1 MQIRF
6 SELSL
11 SAEMQKSIVDMGFE
25 EASPIQSES
34 IPYILE
40 GRDVIGQAQTGTGK
54 TVAFGIPVCERV
66 DPTQKTVQAIILC
79 PTRELA
85 IQVSEEFGKLLK
97 HKRGVKFLPVYGG
110 QPIDRQIR
118 ALSTGVHIVIGT
130 PGRVIDHIQRR
141 TLNLA
146 NVKMVVLDEADEMLD
161 MGFREDIESILTNV
175 PSERQTVFFS
185 ATMSKSIL
193 ALTKAFQTDPQFV
206 KVVPKEMAVPLIDQ
220 HYIELK
226 ERDKCEVLTRLID
239 VYNPK
244 LSLVFCNTKRV
255 VDELVTHLSDRGYFA
270 GCLHGD
276 LKQTERDRVMSKFRK
291 CEIDILVATDVAARG
306 LDVDD
311 IEAVFNYDMPQD
323 EEYYVHRIGR
333 TGRAGRSGKSFT
345 FVAGRD
351 SYKLGDIRRFTKSTI
366 KRHDIPTL
374 SDVEETKIAAIVEK
388 IKGQIEEGHLTKYVH
403 ILEKLSED
411 YTSLDIAAG
420 LLKMTLGTTDGKD
433 LANKQD
439 AFSDTGA
446 EPGMVRFFINVGRNH
461 QVSPRDIIQ
470 VITSSIG
477 LPGNKVGA
485 ISIFRDFTFVSVPK
499 DSAMDFMSVMKNQRI
514 RGNKINIEPARQK
527 TI

>member
-220 HYIELK
+220 YYIELK

-255 VDELVTHLSDRGYFA
+255 
-270 GCLHGD
+270 
-276 LKQTERDRVMSKFRK
+276 
-291 CEIDILVATDVAARG
+291 
-306 LDVDD
+306 
-311 IEAVFNYDMPQD
+311 
-323 EEYYVHRIGR
+323 
-333 TGRAGRSGKSFT
+333 
-345 FVAGRD
+345 
-351 SYKLGDIRRFTKSTI
+351 
-366 KRHDIPTL
+366 
-374 SDVEETKIAAIVEK
+374 
-388 IKGQIEEGHLTKYVH
+388 
-403 ILEKLSED
+403 
-411 YTSLDIAAG
+411 
-420 LLKMTLGTTDGKD
+420 
-433 LANKQD
+433 
-439 AFSDTGA
+439 
-446 EPGMVRFFINVGRNH
+446 
-461 QVSPRDIIQ
+461 
-470 VITSSIG
+470 
-477 LPGNKVGA
+477 
-485 ISIFRDFTFVSVPK
+485 
-499 DSAMDFMSVMKNQRI
+499 
-514 RGNKINIEPARQK
+514 
-527 TI
+527 